1 MKIQFHHALEDVFG
15 LFTVSVLVRRENE
28 EVVHIDD
35 EPSFGNHIS
44 KGIIHELLE
53 RCGRI
58 GKSEEHYC
66 WFEEA
71 FVSDESSFPLVA
83 VFDVDIVIA
92 PVDIK
97 LCE

>member
-1 MKIQFHHALEDVFG
+1 MFG
-15 LFTVSVLVRRENE
+15 SFMVSVLVRRENE
-28 EVVHIDD
+28 EVIHIDD
-35 EPSFGNHIS
+35 EPSFSNHIS
-44 KGIIHELLE
+44 KGIVHESLE
-53 RCGRI
+53 SCRRI

-83 VFDVDIVIA
+83 IFDVDIVIA
-92 PVDIK
+92 PADVK